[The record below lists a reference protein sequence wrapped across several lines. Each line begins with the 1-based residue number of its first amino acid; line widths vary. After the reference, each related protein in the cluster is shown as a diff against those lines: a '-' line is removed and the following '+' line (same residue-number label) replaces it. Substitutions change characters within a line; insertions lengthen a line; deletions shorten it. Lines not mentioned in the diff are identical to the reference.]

1 MRSWMSVFTSSSPS
15 PSPPL
20 GNPYPGPLAN
30 PYPGSW
36 FNSYTGP
43 RLNPNPIGI
52 PPFQRRYKRSLSIFD
67 DNRRSKNLANNAK
80 QWQVE
85 QRFTDR
91 ARESIK
97 SHQPLHEINS
107 YDRQGYFDIPTLL
120 TDKTDNQMLVSI
132 DETLDKSF
140 QTATKDES
148 NNQL

>member
-15 PSPPL
+15 PSP
-20 GNPYPGPLAN
+20 
-30 PYPGSW
+30 S
-36 FNSYTGP
+36 
-43 RLNPNPIGI
+43 
-52 PPFQRRYKRSLSIFD
+52 
-67 DNRRSKNLANNAK
+67 RSKNLANNAK

-140 QTATKDES
+140 QTATDDES